1 MRVRSGGRTRV
12 RDEIDRRRRAG
23 RVWGKIE
30 ARGAILQRILL
41 GETGLEVSRICFGTW
56 AFGGAWGDFDEAE
69 AHAAVRAARDLGID
83 FFDTAQA
90 YGAGR
95 AERVLGRALREEIA
109 GPRGDVVIATK
120 GGLRTEGGRILRDG
134 SPAWLRRGLRESLE
148 NLGTD
153 YIDIY
158 QVHWPDPDTPMERTA
173 ETLDEFV
180 RDGRVRFAGVS
191 NFDVAQMEAFGRVRR
206 VDTLQ
211 PPYHLLRRDIEA
223 EVLPYCRAHGI
234 GVLVYGAL
242 AHGLLTGKYGIGAR
256 FPRDDWRADS
266 GLFEGD
272 EYRRN
277 VRVVERLVELAAS
290 SGRTVAQ
297 LAVGW
302 VLAHPAV
309 HCAILGARSAAQLRE
324 TAAAAD
330 LPLDD
335 ALQTEVERV
344 VAEAAP
350 SGGPSAPA
358 VRR

>member
-1 MRVRSGGRTRV
+1 MAGPRWGGSGTK
-12 RDEIDRRRRAG
+12 EAG
-23 RVWGKIE
+23 
-30 ARGAILQRILL
+30 LQRILL

-56 AFGGAWGDFDEAE
+56 AFGGAWGAFDEAE
-69 AHAAVRAARDLGID
+69 AIAAVRAARELGID
-83 FFDTAQA
+83 FFDTAHA
-90 YGAGR
+90 YGSGR
-95 AERVLGRALREEIA
+95 AERVLGRGLREEIA
-109 GPRGDVVIATK
+109 ARRGDVVLATK
-120 GGLRTEGGRILRDG
+120 GGLRMEGSRILRDA
-134 SPAWLRRGLRESLE
+134 SPAWLRQGLRESLD

-158 QVHWPDPDTPMERTA
+158 QVHWPDPNTPIERTA

-180 RDGRVRFAGVS
+180 RAGRVRWAGVS
-191 NFDVAQMEAFGRVRR
+191 NFDVAQMGAFGRVRR

-223 EVLPYCRAHGI
+223 DVLPYCSAHGI
-234 GVLVYGAL
+234 GVFVYGAL
-242 AHGLLTGKYGIGAR
+242 AHGLLTGKYGAGVR
-256 FPRDDWRADS
+256 FPADDWRADS
-266 GLFEGD
+266 GLFEGA

-277 VRVVERLVELAAS
+277 VRVVERLAGLAAS

-309 HCAILGARSAAQLRE
+309 HCAILGARSPAQLRE

-335 ALQTEVERV
+335 ALKAEVELV
-344 VAEAAP
+344 AAEAAA
-350 SGGPSAPA
+350 SGGPSPEGA
-358 VRR
+358 RR